1 MSYLKVKLV
10 ISACCL
16 ASILGEEKDFLES
29 TKNKEVSKEAFTAS
43 EKDDKLRHARQSFP
57 FSSFQP
63 FAPSQTSDP
72 GLTEGFSFQRIR
84 MGPEETQTSAQN
96 NPLRSRSS
104 QGVSDSAR
112 PRLTLND
119 LDFNGFEFSKPFSS
133 SPLKSAVVDP
143 SRFQTF
149 STPTEP
155 SRLRNAQPTIPSN
168 QLTQFPNFQQA
179 QVVTQAPRSRF
190 TNFNLPPN
198 RDPRRRNRVQP
209 KVVNEA
215 PRFLSTQTTTFPE
228 SNNFQR
234 APGQNSVLNTFNNKR
249 MRQRFRT
256 VARIPTTRAPV
267 TRTTVSRIPT
277 TTAQTF
283 ALQPQSSVQESS
295 RSFQKQKS
303 FNDDTEEKDAL
314 IDNCLKEAIKHSRE
328 IEELENRTALH
339 IEYAQE
345 KQLEIQHLEETLETL
360 KNESKLESKKLSN
373 LENRIQNLTT
383 LLETKDT
390 SISKLKDDITKL
402 EDTFQKEELKK
413 HETIQDLNEKLEA
426 TTIELA
432 NTKISLNNKIKED
445 ERRGAELKEALAK
458 IDKFKKEKKNLLKIV
473 QQLAEIGNPSLNF
486 NTFSIVAE
494 NQELG
499 DYKDYGE
506 VDEYDYDHE
515 LNTLENEYF
524 AVDTF
529 EPEGSGALA

>member
-1 MSYLKVKLV
+1 M
-10 ISACCL
+10 
-16 ASILGEEKDFLES
+16 GEEKDFLDS
-29 TKNKEVSKEAFTAS
+29 AKNKEISKEAFTPS

-84 MGPEETQTSAQN
+84 MGPEETQTPPQN
-96 NPLRSRSS
+96 NPFRSRSS

-119 LDFNGFEFSKPFSS
+119 LDFNGFEFNKPFSS
-133 SPLKSAVVDP
+133 SSLQPGVADP

-155 SRLRNAQPTIPSN
+155 SRLRNAQSTIPAN
-168 QLTQFPNFQQA
+168 QLTQFPNFQTG

-209 KVVNEA
+209 KVVNEV
-215 PRFLSTQTTTFPE
+215 PRFLSSQASFPE

-234 APGQNSVLNTFNNKR
+234 APVQSNNKR
-249 MRQRFRT
+249 MRQRFRAVT
-256 VARIPTTRAPV
+256 RIPTTRAPV

-277 TTAQTF
+277 TRSSFKQSSESAVKTF
-283 ALQPQSSVQESS
+283 ALQPQNSVQESS
-295 RSFQKQKS
+295 RSFQKENRFQ
-303 FNDDTEEKDAL
+303 DDSVEKDAL

-345 KQLEIQHLEETLETL
+345 KQLEIQHLEETLDTF
-360 KNESKLESKKLSN
+360 KNESKLETEKISN
-373 LENRIQNLTT
+373 LENKIQNLTS

-390 SISKLKDDITKL
+390 SISKLRDDITKL

-413 HETIQDLNEKLEA
+413 HETIQELNEKLES

-432 NTKISLNNKIKED
+432 NTKIRLNSKTKED
-445 ERRGAELKEALAK
+445 EKRGAELLEALAK

-499 DYKDYGE
+499 DYTDYGE
-506 VDEYDYDHE
+506 VHEYDYDHE

-524 AVDTF
+524 AVDNF